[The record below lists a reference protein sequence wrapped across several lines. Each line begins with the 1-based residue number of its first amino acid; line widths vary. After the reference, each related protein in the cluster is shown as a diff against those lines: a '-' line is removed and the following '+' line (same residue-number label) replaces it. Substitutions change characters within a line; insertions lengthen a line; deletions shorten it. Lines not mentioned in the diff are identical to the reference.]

1 MPERDDPAEQL
12 RQELLRQ
19 APEFDMSSSLAGRVS
34 ALVVRRQRLRMA
46 LAIIGAA
53 AVVAAVAIP
62 LSSLRSAPVGHKFTP
77 ATSPTSSTT
86 ATTATTSTTT
96 PTVSSAP
103 FACDSLDLWSTP
115 AGTAVS
121 STATLGPVT
130 ATLTGTR
137 ETTPSQDPA
146 LAQPELSIAL
156 AQGATFSEPVVP
168 PDQANV
174 VIPWSMVPDPT
185 GIPNSDALCLANF
198 PGESLPVVLVGLE
211 TGGAHCCTVVRAIT
225 VSTTGLGPVVAD
237 DVGNP
242 GASLSPDGAHALIV
256 TADNAFAYA
265 FASYAESGMPLKV
278 LQFDH
283 GTFDDVTAQ
292 HLDLVT
298 KDATT
303 WWDVFDANNQKEL
316 GALAAWVA
324 DECLLGQGTSAWTTV
339 NELQAQGQLSGP
351 AGWPTGA
358 AYVQALGTFLAQ
370 HGYCSS

>member
-1 MPERDDPAEQL
+1 MPERDDLAQQL
-12 RQELLRQ
+12 HQELLRQ
-19 APEFDMSSSLAGRVS
+19 APEFDMRSSLPGKVS
-34 ALVVRRQRLRMA
+34 ALVVRHQRVRMT
-46 LAIIGAA
+46 LAILGAA
-53 AVVAAVAIP
+53 AVIAAVAIP
-62 LSSLRSAPVGHKFTP
+62 LSSLRSAPLGHRITP

-86 ATTATTSTTT
+86 PTTSPT
-96 PTVSSAP
+96 PPTGASTP
-103 FACDSLDLWSTP
+103 YACDSLDLWSTP
-115 AGTAVS
+115 VGSAVS
-121 STATLGPVT
+121 TAATLGRVT

-174 VIPWSMVPDPT
+174 VIPWSMAPSPT
-185 GIPNSDALCLANF
+185 GAANSDALCLADF
-198 PGESLPVVLVGLE
+198 PGESLPVVVIGLE

-242 GASLSPDGAHALIV
+242 GASLGPDGSHALIV

-265 FASYAESGMPLKV
+265 FASYAESSMPVKV

-283 GTFDDVTAQ
+283 GTFDDVTTQ
-292 HLDLVT
+292 HPDLVT
-298 KDATT
+298 KDAST
-303 WWDVFDANNQKEL
+303 WWDVFDQNTGKGL

-339 NELQAQGQLSGP
+339 NELQAQGQLSGL

-358 AYVQALGTFLAQ
+358 AYVQALKSFLAL